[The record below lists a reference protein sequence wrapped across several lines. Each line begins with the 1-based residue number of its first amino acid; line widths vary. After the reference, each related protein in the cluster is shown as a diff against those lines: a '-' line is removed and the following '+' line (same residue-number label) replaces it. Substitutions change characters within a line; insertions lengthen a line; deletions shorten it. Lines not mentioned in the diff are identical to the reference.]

1 MANGADRC
9 LAAADA
15 RLAFA
20 NVGNCLP
27 AATQRGLLA
36 NLAGQSCAHDPTHAF
51 IVTCTIL
58 THGHTHTHTHT
69 HTRNATHTR
78 NTHALYLVAAGVR
91 QVADRS
97 YVPDGV
103 SDVSRRARNLFA
115 YITGAQVPCR
125 HAQSRV
131 GSAHNPI
138 DQCGA
143 QERLQPINVAPQ
155 RRDERELS
163 PRCENRAPYT
173 CNTTFSRAARNQ

>member
-1 MANGADRC
+1 M
-9 LAAADA
+9 ADA

-20 NVGNCLP
+20 NVGNVLP
-27 AATQRGLLA
+27 ACCHPKWAACKPRWPELRTRPHTRIY
-36 NLAGQSCAHDPTHAF
+36 SHSHDTHPQ
-51 IVTCTIL
+51 
-58 THGHTHTHTHT
+58 T
-69 HTRNATHTR
+69 HTRTHTR
-78 NTHALYLVAAGVR
+78 TQRNTHGTRTQHARTTHALYLVAAGVR

-138 DQCGA
+138 DRCGA
-143 QERLQPINVAPQ
+143 QERLRPLNVKPQ

-163 PRCENRAPYT
+163 LRCENRAPYT
-173 CNTTFSRAARNQ
+173 CNTTCSRAARNQ